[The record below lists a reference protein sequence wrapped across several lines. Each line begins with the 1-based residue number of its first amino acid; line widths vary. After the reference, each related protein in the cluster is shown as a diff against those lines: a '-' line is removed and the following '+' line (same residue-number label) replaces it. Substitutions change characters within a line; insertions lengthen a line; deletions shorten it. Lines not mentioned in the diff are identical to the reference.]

1 LGIFLLL
8 DVHFIIESF
17 ELNVAFLELNSTV
30 LLAALSLSESTLE
43 ILDVGLV
50 LFKNLFILVVSFDGV
65 VSGSVMATDLLI
77 DFLADEEDDLVD
89 LIDAIEL
96 VEFGLTN
103 VHCLEEG
110 AESELELEDKF
121 FGLELERILI

>member
-1 LGIFLLL
+1 
-8 DVHFIIESF
+8 
-17 ELNVAFLELNSTV
+17 VAFLELNSTV

-50 LFKNLFILVVSFDGV
+50 LFKHLFVPVVGLGGV
-65 VSGSVMATDLLI
+65 VSGSVVVTDLLI
-77 DFLADEEDDLVD
+77 DLLADEEDDLVD

-96 VEFGLTN
+96 VEFGLTH
-103 VHCLEEG
+103 VHCLEKG
-110 AESELELEDKF
+110 TKSELELEDKL